1 MYIYIYIYIYIY
13 YICIMKLHTWFCVNG
28 LALNPDKT
36 DAIVFETHRRS
47 KSQAVID
54 SINVAVVV
62 IQPSNQV
69 KLLGVLLDE
78 KLTFTD
84 YVGALCKSTYF
95 HIRALR
101 HIRHTLCTDDAMTV
115 ASALVWFSSRLC

>member
-1 MYIYIYIYIYIY
+1 MHNGTSH
-13 YICIMKLHTWFCVNG
+13 LVNE

-36 DAIVFETHRRS
+36 DAIVFGTHRRS

-54 SINVAVVV
+54 SINVARVD

-78 KLTFTD
+78 KLTFTAH
-84 YVGALCKSTYF
+84 VGAL
-95 HIRALR
+95 
-101 HIRHTLCTDDAMTV
+101 
-115 ASALVWFSSRLC
+115 